1 MLLTK
6 DEEKALSGELGKSM
20 SMAYKIL
27 LSIGEATDATNLVP
41 VKWAHL
47 SGANYNTIGD
57 AGLDFLKSISN
68 ETNFSIFT
76 TINPMGYDRKRPKI
90 VSDAFK
96 VKQKEISDDYEQMGV
111 VPSYSCTPYEIF
123 DIPAKNTMVSFAE
136 SNAAVISNSIFG
148 LLTNKESALSAL
160 ASAITGKA
168 PYSELRIEE
177 FRRPKESIKIIDC
190 DFSNELEYGM
200 LGYFAG
206 KEVKG
211 SCVALDCPKHM
222 DMINAKSLSA
232 SIGTSGSCGMFTN
245 DSLKRDTEVITYDK
259 IERGK
264 VIDELNTTEDGD
276 IIALGSPQL
285 GLDELTRIASC
296 AENKKFTK
304 PCMIFC
310 ARSIYEKAMMMG
322 IAQKVEKAGAE
333 IICDAC
339 TCLTP
344 LITKESYDGV
354 ITNSIKAS
362 YYLNKSNKL
371 PVCLKDIRSILRKY
385 VS

>member
-1 MLLTK
+1 MKKKPYRENWVNQCLWRTKYYSLLEKQRMLQI
-6 DEEKALSGELGKSM
+6 
-20 SMAYKIL
+20 Y
-27 LSIGEATDATNLVP
+27 VP
-41 VKWAHL
+41 VNWAHL

-96 VKQKEISDDYEQMGV
+96 VKQKEISDAYEQMGI

-160 ASAITGKA
+160 ASAITGMA

-190 DFSNELEYGM
+190 DLSNELEYGM

-245 DSLKRDTEVITYDK
+245 ESLKTDTEVITYDK

-285 GLDELTRIASC
+285 GLDELTTIASC

>member
-41 VKWAHL
+41 VNWAHL

-96 VKQKEISDDYEQMGV
+96 VKQKEISDAYEQMGI

-160 ASAITGKA
+160 ASAITGMA

-190 DFSNELEYGM
+190 DLSNELEYGM

-245 DSLKRDTEVITYDK
+245 ESLKTDTEVITYDK

-285 GLDELTRIASC
+285 GLDELTTIASC